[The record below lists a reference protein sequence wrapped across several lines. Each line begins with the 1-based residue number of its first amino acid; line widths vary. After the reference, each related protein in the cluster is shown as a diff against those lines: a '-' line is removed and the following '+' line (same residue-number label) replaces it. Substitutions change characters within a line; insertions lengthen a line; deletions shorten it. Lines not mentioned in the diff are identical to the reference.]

1 MSYVGGYG
9 VSDAHIRIQTNGV
22 VMVTNNDVSR
32 EVVALDQAR
41 CSEFFMRVITSGLL
55 NYSDEIIEIKQ
66 DLERPDSMS
75 GVTDLPMTEIHVSI
89 PELEIDKVISIYAP
103 QVELRN
109 YPDIVELQLVASLEN
124 EILSF
129 VPDDDPVWK

>member
-1 MSYVGGYG
+1 
-9 VSDAHIRIQTNGV
+9 
-22 VMVTNNDVSR
+22 
-32 EVVALDQAR
+32 
-41 CSEFFMRVITSGLL
+41 MRVITSGLL
-55 NYSDEIIEIKQ
+55 NYSDGIGEIKQ
-66 DLERPDSMS
+66 DLARPDSMS
-75 GVTDLPMTEIHVSI
+75 YVTDMPVTEIRISV
-89 PELEIDKVISIYAP
+89 PELGIDKFISIYAP